1 MFFLT
6 EKNPAT
12 TETSKVIKDL
22 MKIQSYTH
30 GSIYDSNV
38 HILG

>member
-12 TETSKVIKDL
+12 TTETNKAIKAL
-22 MKIQSYTH
+22 MRIQSYT
-30 GSIYDSNV
+30 DV
-38 HILG
+38 C